1 MRLRA
6 IMIILRKNGYFHTRD
21 AITYITFGSKP
32 FRFPV
37 DRVPAARKGEGY
49 GVALILEPSQADKDF
64 RIPIL
69 FPTEAQVRLI
79 LEAFERRDEL
89 TGRLLGRGW
98 ISGPRPYLRLHHF
111 C

>member
-6 IMIILRKNGYFHTRD
+6 VVIIPRIGGYFHTRD
-21 AITYITFGSKP
+21 AAIYLAFGS
-32 FRFPV
+32 FRFQV
-37 DRVPAARKGEGY
+37 DKVPARRKGEGY
-49 GVALILEPSQADKDF
+49 GVALVFESTPADEDF
-64 RIPIL
+64 KVPIW
-69 FPTEAQVRLI
+69 FPTEAQVKLI
-79 LEAFERRDEL
+79 LEAFERSDEL